1 MTKVLE
7 GVRVLEIA
15 QWIFVPTCGAVL
27 VDWGAE
33 VLKIEHPVRGDSQRG
48 IKTLHDL
55 SVNELRKPWLDHS
68 NRGKKSLGIDLSRPE
83 GVELIYE
90 LAKTCDVFVTNFLPQ
105 LRRRLKIDLEHIRAA
120 NPNIIYARGSA
131 LGDQGPEREVGGFDH
146 TAFWARSGSA
156 LMATA
161 RRLPGPVLQPAPA
174 FGDTISGMN
183 LAGGIAAAL
192 YHREK
197 TGKPSEVDVSLLGS
211 GMWAVA
217 LGTVISADRG
227 DIPLRAQ
234 MPGAYKPEGNPFIGA
249 FQTSTGEYVQLYVLS
264 PSGLIRDTFEHL
276 DRPELADDPRF
287 ATVEALF
294 ANCVEAFD
302 LIKGI
307 VAEKP
312 FAYWVERLKT
322 MRGQWAP
329 FQNVLEATSDPQAIA
344 NGTIFEIEAA
354 DQGPPIRLVANPVQF
369 DHTTVEGVR
378 APELGEHTELELLSI
393 GMDWDR
399 IEALKASGTI
409 C

>member
-15 QWIFVPTCGAVL
+15 QWVFVPTTGAVL

-105 LRRRLKIDLEHIRAA
+105 LRRKLRIDVEHIRAA
-120 NPNIIYARGSA
+120 NPDIIYARGSA
-131 LGDQGPEREVGGFDH
+131 LGNKGPERELGGYDH
-146 TAFWARSGSA
+146 TAFWARSGGA
-156 LMATA
+156 MMATA

-174 FGDTISGMN
+174 YGDTISAMN

-211 GMWAVA
+211 GLWGIA
-217 LGTVISADRG
+217 LGAAISADRG
-227 DIPLRAQ
+227 DLPIRAQ
-234 MPGAYKPEGNPFIGA
+234 MPGDYKLEGNPFIGA
-249 FQTSTGEYVQLYVLS
+249 FRTSSGEYLQFYVLS

-294 ANCVEAFD
+294 ANGNEAFA
-302 LIKGI
+302 LIREIIAG
-307 VAEKP
+307 KP
-312 FAYWVERLKT
+312 FAYWRDRLKT

-329 FQNVLEATSDPQAIA
+329 FQDALQAVSDPQAIA
-344 NGTIFEIEAA
+344 NGAVFEIEAA

-369 DHTTVEGVR
+369 DGTPVEGVR

-393 GMDWDR
+393 GVDWDR
-399 IEALKASGTI
+399 IEALKASGAI
-409 C
+409 S